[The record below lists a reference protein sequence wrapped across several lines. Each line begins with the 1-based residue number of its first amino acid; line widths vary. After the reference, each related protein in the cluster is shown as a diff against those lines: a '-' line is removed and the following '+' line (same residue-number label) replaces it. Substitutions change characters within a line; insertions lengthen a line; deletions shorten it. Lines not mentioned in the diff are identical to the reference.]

1 MDSDTTP
8 TPEVSD
14 RPIQNLKGEFDR
26 KFGSIEQKL
35 NAVVGYIAQQ
45 EAVKGQQPPPT
56 AKGKSKAELTDDEL
70 WELAKA
76 GDKEAFDAHQERK
89 AAQTYSKLRGIE
101 QHQQLVTGQMNILA
115 QKYPVLKDANHPL
128 TQTANQAYGLL
139 VQRGY
144 PADADTLRQ
153 ATLTAIADRPELV
166 TEMYSQVS
174 QAREGA
180 RRVSAGN
187 PGVTGASHRQDP
199 PAQGNKLRVTPEE
212 AALAKRMNV
221 LDPAKAKERF
231 LQRRASGQSS
241 LGAVGALIDDGEF

>member
-1 MDSDTTP
+1 MDSAESTEAP
-8 TPEVSD
+8 LD
-14 RPIQNLKGEFDR
+14 RPVQNLKGEFDR

-45 EAVKGQQPPPT
+45 EAVKSQSPPP
-56 AKGKSKAELTDDEL
+56 AKGKSKAELTDEEL

-89 AAQTYSKLRGIE
+89 AAQTYSKLRGLE
-101 QHQQLVTGQMNILA
+101 QHQQLVDGQMTILA
-115 QKYPVLKDANHPL
+115 QKYPVLRDANHPL

-139 VQRGY
+139 VKRGY
-144 PADADTLRQ
+144 PANADTLRQ

-174 QAREGA
+174 NAREGA

-199 PAQGNKLRVTPEE
+199 PAQGSKMRVTPEE
-212 AALAKRMNV
+212 LALARRMNV
-221 LDPAKAKERF
+221 LDPVKAKERF
-231 LQRRASGQSS
+231 LQRRASGQSN
-241 LGAVGALIDDGEF
+241 LGAVGALVDDGEF